1 MIQNNLF
8 YKTAASPAIRG
19 VVIGVAIVAGGC
31 ATTTEGDAGASST
44 VEPEQVCKDGC
55 DDNGANRYQYYLGIL
70 SVFIFG

>member
-1 MIQNNLF
+1 MIRNKIF

-19 VVIGVAIVAGGC
+19 VVIAVAIVAGGC
-31 ATTTEGDAGASST
+31 ATITDGDTGTSST

>member
-1 MIQNNLF
+1 MIRNKIF
-8 YKTAASPAIRG
+8 YKTVASPAIRG
-19 VVIGVAIVAGGC
+19 VVIAVAIVAGGC
-31 ATTTEGDAGASST
+31 ATTEGDTGASST

>member
-1 MIQNNLF
+1 MI
-8 YKTAASPAIRG
+8 A
-19 VVIGVAIVAGGC
+19 VAIVAGGC
-31 ATTTEGDAGASST
+31 ATTTEGDTGASST